1 MAAGEVF
8 PVVGVIV
15 LAIGLALTWIRN
27 GRGQAK
33 RDGIIEEKITGIN
46 KRLDDENT
54 GLGAIKKS
62 VDKHELHCAKITT
75 SFAERIK
82 TIEGE

>member
-46 KRLDDENT
+46 KRLDDPDS

-62 VDKHELHCAKITT
+62 VDKQSFRCAGVT
-75 SFAERIK
+75 SGFEERIK
-82 TIEGE
+82 TLEEE